1 MDQKVIDFP
10 STELSR
16 EIARK
21 YGYEEFMVRRF
32 LNLFP
37 DAEKMIEAMEYP
49 LPTYIRVNTLRIPE
63 EELLERL
70 EKRGFELR
78 KTGIKWCY
86 EVENEPFSI
95 SATPE
100 HLLGYFYIQ
109 DASSCIPPLVLSPSP
124 DDLVLDACA
133 SPGGKTTLL
142 AQLMENGGT
151 IVALELKE
159 ERMLPLIYNLN
170 RCGVE
175 NTLCFCMDAL
185 EVSSLEMEFD
195 KILLDAPCTGEG
207 VIPKDPTRKTSRSSE
222 DLLAC
227 SALQMRLIDSCI
239 SVLKSGGTL
248 VYSTCSFA
256 PEENELV
263 IQYALEKYGLRL
275 REIEY
280 GSPALVEA
288 GELKFFEEMRK
299 ARRFY
304 PHIHRTQ
311 GFFVVKL
318 VKP

>member
-1 MDQKVIDFP
+1 MDSQIIDFP
-10 STELSR
+10 SDERSR
-16 EIARK
+16 KLAEK
-21 YGYEEFMVRRF
+21 YGYDEFIVRRF

-37 DAEKMIEAMEYP
+37 DAERMIEVMENP
-49 LPTYIRVNTLRIPE
+49 LPKYIRVNTLRIPE
-63 EELLERL
+63 NELLERL
-70 EKRGFELR
+70 EKRGFMLG
-78 KTGIKWCY
+78 KTDIKWCY
-86 EVENEPFSI
+86 RVEEEPFSI

-124 DDLVLDACA
+124 QDLVLDACA

-142 AQLMENGGT
+142 AQIMGNRGK
-151 IVALELKE
+151 IVAVEVKE

-185 EVSSLEMEFD
+185 EIPSLNLQFD
-195 KILLDAPCTGEG
+195 GILLDAPCTGEG
-207 VIPKDPTRKTSRSSE
+207 VISKDPTRKSSRGAE
-222 DLLAC
+222 DIISC
-227 SALQMRLIDSCI
+227 SILQRELIDSCV
-239 SVLKSGGTL
+239 SVLKSGGVF

-263 IQYALEKYGLRL
+263 VQYAIEKHGLRL
-275 REIEY
+275 EEIPY
-280 GSPALVEA
+280 GEEALVEA
-288 GELKFFEEMRK
+288 GKMRFSEEIRK

-304 PHIHRTQ
+304 PHIHGTQ
-311 GFFVVKL
+311 GFFVAKM

>member
-311 GFFVVKL
+311 GFFVAKL